1 MGGQVIRRERKMWY
15 REAIIQVRVDW
26 SGWSHIEASVEAIYC
41 DVQDMWRRCRPQT
54 GLAVLC
60 HTFPYQSVSSVLCI
74 VEFVVAKT
82 EPFSA
87 IR

>member
-1 MGGQVIRRERKMWY
+1 MIRRERKMWY

-26 SGWSHIEASVEAIYC
+26 SHIEASVETIYC
-41 DVQDMWRRCRPQT
+41 DVQDVWRRCRPQT
-54 GLAVLC
+54 RLAVLC
-60 HTFPYQSVSSVLCI
+60 HTFPFQSVSSVLCI